1 MSARTAHPHHAQ
13 SIHTAV
19 VIRQIV
25 MADDSRT
32 PVIVDAIRTPIGR
45 LRGSLSSV
53 RPDDLAAFAVR
64 RIAERNSA
72 AMEQLEDVI
81 FGGANQAGEDN
92 RNVARMAALLA
103 GLPVEIPGVTVNR
116 LCGSGM
122 EAVLQATKAIMC
134 GEGEVY
140 IAGGVESMTR
150 APFVMPK
157 ADEAFA
163 RKAEMFDTSLGWRM
177 INPAMQR
184 LYPIEPLGETAENV
198 AERFGVSRE
207 DQDAWALDSH
217 KKAAH
222 AQDEGWFDDEI
233 APFEVPRGRDEEP
246 LRITADEGVRRDSTI
261 SKLAKLPAAFR
272 KGGTVTAGNS
282 SSLNDGASAL
292 LVTSLRRARAL
303 DLQPLARVVSW
314 GHAGVHPGVMGI
326 GPIPASRKALDR
338 AGLSVGDLDLAELNE
353 AFAAQVLASLRGLE
367 LDPAKVNPHGGAIA
381 LGHPLGC
388 SGARIVT
395 TLVHALQRTRGRYG
409 LATMCIGVGQGIAC
423 VVERL

>member
-1 MSARTAHPHHAQ
+1 
-13 SIHTAV
+13 
-19 VIRQIV
+19 

-45 LRGSLSSV
+45 LRGSLCPL

-64 RIAERNSA
+64 MLAERNPA

-81 FGGANQAGEDN
+81 FGAANQAGEDN

-103 GLPVEIPGVTVNR
+103 GLPVEVPGMTVNR

-122 EAVLQATKAIMC
+122 EAVLCAAKSIMA
-134 GEGEVY
+134 GEGDVY

-157 ADEAFA
+157 ADEPFA
-163 RKAEMFDTSLGWRM
+163 RKAEVFDTSLGWRM

-184 LYPIEPLGETAENV
+184 LYPIETLGETAENV
-198 AERFGVSRE
+198 AERYQVSRA
-207 DQDAWALDSH
+207 DQDAWALESH
-217 KKAAH
+217 RKAAR
-222 AQDEGWFDDEI
+222 AQDEGWFDDELVPI
-233 APFEVPRGRDEEP
+233 EVPRGRDEEP
-246 LRITADEGVRRDSTI
+246 LRVAADECVRRDSTI
-261 SKLAKLPAAFR
+261 EKLAKLPAAFR
-272 KGGTVTAGNS
+272 KGGSVTAGNS
-282 SSLNDGASAL
+282 SPLNDGSAAL
-292 LVTSLRRARAL
+292 LVTSLARARAL
-303 DLQPLARVVSW
+303 DLQPLARIAAW

-338 AGLSVGDLDLAELNE
+338 AGLRTAELDMVELNE

-367 LDPAKVNPHGGAIA
+367 LDPARVNPQGGSIA

-395 TLVHALQRTRGRYG
+395 TLIHGLQRTRGRWG
-409 LATMCIGVGQGIAC
+409 LASMCIGVGQGIAC
-423 VVERL
+423 IVERL

>member
-1 MSARTAHPHHAQ
+1 
-13 SIHTAV
+13 
-19 VIRQIV
+19 

-45 LRGSLSSV
+45 LRGSMSAV

-64 RIAERNSA
+64 MLAERNPA
-72 AMEQLEDVI
+72 AMEHLEDVV
-81 FGGANQAGEDN
+81 FGAANQAGEDN

-103 GLPVEIPGVTVNR
+103 GLPVEVPGVTVNR

-122 EAVLQATKAIMC
+122 EAVIHAAKSIIS

-177 INPAMQR
+177 VNPAMQR
-184 LYPIEPLGETAENV
+184 LYPILGLGETAENV
-198 AERFGVSRE
+198 AERYGVSRA
-207 DQDAWALDSH
+207 DQDAWALESH
-217 KKAAH
+217 RKAAQ

-233 APFEVPRGRDEEP
+233 VPIEIPRGRDEEP
-246 LRITADEGVRRDSTI
+246 LRFAADEGVRRDSSI
-261 SKLAKLPAAFR
+261 EKLARLQPAFR

-282 SSLNDGASAL
+282 SSLNDGSAAL
-292 LVTSLRRARAL
+292 LVTSLSRARAL
-303 DLQPLARVVSW
+303 DLEPLARIVAW

-326 GPIPASRKALDR
+326 GPIPASRKALER
-338 AGLSVGDLDLAELNE
+338 AALKVSEIDMAELNE
-353 AFAAQVLASLRGLE
+353 AFAAQVLASMRGLE
-367 LDPAKVNPHGGAIA
+367 LDPATVNPQGGAIA

-388 SGARIVT
+388 SGARILT
-395 TLVHALQRTRGRYG
+395 TLVHGLQRTRGRHG

>member
-1 MSARTAHPHHAQ
+1 
-13 SIHTAV
+13 
-19 VIRQIV
+19 
-25 MADDSRT
+25 
-32 PVIVDAIRTPIGR
+32 
-45 LRGSLSSV
+45 
-53 RPDDLAAFAVR
+53 
-64 RIAERNSA
+64 
-72 AMEQLEDVI
+72 MEQLEDVV
-81 FGGANQAGEDN
+81 FGAANQAGEDN

-103 GLPVEIPGVTVNR
+103 GLPVEIPGMTVNR

-122 EAVLQATKAIMC
+122 EAVLCAAKSILA
-134 GEGEVY
+134 GEGDVY

-157 ADEAFA
+157 SDEAFP

-184 LYPIEPLGETAENV
+184 LYPIEALGETAENV
-198 AERFGVSRE
+198 AERFGVTRE
-207 DQDAWALDSH
+207 DQDAWALESH
-217 KKAAH
+217 RKAAH

-233 APFEVPRGRDEEP
+233 VAYDVPRGRDEDP
-246 LRITADEGVRRDSTI
+246 VRVGADENVRRDTTLDR
-261 SKLAKLPAAFR
+261 LAKLQPAFR

-292 LVTSLRRARAL
+292 LVMSQARAVAL
-303 DLQPLARVVSW
+303 GMQPMARIVAW

-338 AGLSVGDLDLAELNE
+338 AGLAASALDVAELNE
-353 AFAAQVLASLRGLE
+353 AFASQVLASLRALE
-367 LDPAKVNPHGGAIA
+367 LDPAKVNPQGGAIA

-388 SGARIVT
+388 SGARILT
-395 TLVHALQRTRGRYG
+395 TLVHGLRRTHGRYG